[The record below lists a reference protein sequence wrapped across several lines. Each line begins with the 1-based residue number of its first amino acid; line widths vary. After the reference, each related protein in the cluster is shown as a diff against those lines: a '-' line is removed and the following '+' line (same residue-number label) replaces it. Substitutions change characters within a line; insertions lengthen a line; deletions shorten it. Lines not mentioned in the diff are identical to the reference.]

1 MMKLLKIRVFTIFIF
16 SLVSAASLS
25 YAEEKID
32 YTPHIHGTVRTRFE
46 LATESGKYRF
56 QVRNA
61 RVSLDGKIAP
71 MIDYYVNAD
80 MCDRGSIK
88 ILDVWARI
96 YATKTLGFQA
106 GQFRMPFGVDPFRGP
121 NTYIFANRS
130 FIGKQVCNVRA
141 VGVKAM
147 YALPSVPLSI
157 EAGAFSPTTI
167 GNHSGWNNSLAFA
180 AKATYTIDN
189 VKIATGFQSIIP
201 DSVRT
206 NLVDAAVSWSSG
218 RWFIEGE
225 YMYKHYAARR
235 HKACHAYMLQ
245 ADYQMPIKAGI
256 FNRLSFQ
263 GRFDGM
269 TDHSNALR
277 DEDGLLTTNDP
288 ARNRVT
294 VGATISYIK
303 SKNLFLHLRAN
314 YEKYFY
320 RHDVTTTPDSGD
332 KALIE
337 LVLRF

>member
-1 MMKLLKIRVFTIFIF
+1 MRFARIQIFTVLL
-16 SLVSAASLS
+16 LAATSLS
-25 YAEEKID
+25 PRMTAKENID

-46 LATESGKYRF
+46 VATESGKYRF

-71 MIDYYVNAD
+71 NIDYYINTD
-80 MCDRGSIK
+80 LCDRGSMK

-96 YATKTLGFQA
+96 YATKDLGFQA

-130 FIGKQVCNVRA
+130 FIGRQVCNVRA
-141 VGVKAM
+141 VGVKVM
-147 YALPSVPLSI
+147 YTFPSIPLTA
-157 EAGAFSPTTI
+157 EAGAFNPTTI
-167 GNHSGWNNSLAFA
+167 GDHSGWNSSLAFA
-180 AKATYTIDN
+180 GKVTYSIGN
-189 VKIATGFQSIIP
+189 VKLATGFQSIIP

-206 NLVDAAVSWSSG
+206 NLIDGAITWKAG
-218 RWFIEGE
+218 RWLIEGE
-225 YMYKHYAARR
+225 YMYKHYTAGR
-235 HKACHAYMLQ
+235 HKACHAYNLY
-245 ADYQMPIKAGI
+245 ADYHLPIKAGV

-269 TDHSNALR
+269 TDHSNAIR
-277 DEDGLLTTNDP
+277 NSEGLLTTNDP
-288 ARNRVT
+288 ARNRIT

-303 SKNLFLHLRAN
+303 SKNLFLDIRAN

-320 RHDVTTTPDSGD
+320 HHDVTTTPGTGD